1 MRPDRSN
8 FLNQCHNSGAENQ
21 KVDAGPVAMPIW
33 KPSSQSLNALGFF
46 VPIFRAY
53 PRCRSPPFRD
63 LETNQFSNSRRET

>member
-21 KVDAGPVAMPIW
+21 KINAGHIAAPIW

-46 VPIFRAY
+46 VLFFRELLH
-53 PRCRSPPFRD
+53 CRSPPFRD
-63 LETNQFSNSRRET
+63 LETYKFSNSRRET